1 MIDIIFNYILEITLE
16 SKSECIAENN
26 IYHLVIFK
34 NVFASVNFISNQS
47 LCRINILWISSARLS
62 IRFDHELAMNLTLSI
77 NFNLYD
83 MLL

>member
-47 LCRINILWISSARLS
+47 LCRINIL
-62 IRFDHELAMNLTLSI
+62 
-77 NFNLYD
+77 
-83 MLL
+83 